1 MVVATFLVAKRY
13 KHGCIFLKLCVS
25 TSNDFEM
32 QKSVQAI
39 LLRLVTKF
47 LKSVSKQLQNIGI
60 LGKQLVSL
68 VYLFH
73 KVNAPE
79 V

>member
-1 MVVATFLVAKRY
+1 
-13 KHGCIFLKLCVS
+13 
-25 TSNDFEM
+25 M